1 MVSGNLWWVDKTPF
15 FIYTFVMFF
24 NESIMT
30 VTTDEFGKQNMFAK
44 EPTMYISDED
54 AIKYGMMTHNERA
67 ELANGRW
74 AMMGIITGLASYAI
88 TGNLFFG
95 LA

>member
-1 MVSGNLWWVDKTPF
+1 
-15 FIYTFVMFF
+15 
-24 NESIMT
+24 MT
-30 VTTDEFGKQNMFAK
+30 VTTNDRGQQNMFAK
-44 EPTMYISDED
+44 EPTMYISEED
-54 AIKYGMMTHNERA
+54 AKKYGIMTHNERA

-74 AMMGIITGLASYAI
+74 SMLGIIAGLISYAI